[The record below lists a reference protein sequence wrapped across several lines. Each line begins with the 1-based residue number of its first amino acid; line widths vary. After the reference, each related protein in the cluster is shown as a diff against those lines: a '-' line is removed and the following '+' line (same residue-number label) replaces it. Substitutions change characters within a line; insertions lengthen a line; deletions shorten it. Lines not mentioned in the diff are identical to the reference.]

1 VCNIPLI
8 SGFIVAAQLLFAGS
22 IVFFSAAG
30 VANGNIFHFGD
41 APVAMGLGAAALTGT
56 VASLV
61 VAAAAAGSCAS
72 ACPSQTAKLRADIAA
87 LITAIVLLGAAITA
101 TTILANAPFAA
112 LIPIAGIL
120 ITLGLI
126 ALTFGTLT
134 TDLVALS
141 ACAAA
146 GTTLTTTGTVILIL
160 TIILIVG
167 IGIAVIAGIAGG
179 FIPLIPF
186 PPR

>member
-8 SGFIVAAQLLFAGS
+8 SGFILAAQLAFAGS

-120 ITLGLI
+120 IALGLI

-146 GTTLTTTGTVILIL
+146 GTTPIIVIPLTTILV
-160 TIILIVG
+160 VG
-167 IGIAVIAGIAGG
+167 IGIVIIAGIVGG